1 MWELQLAFPYNITGK
16 ISYLCAVVQSFQF
29 VYLILCAIWKRL
41 QFEYP
46 CCVLFR
52 IIYNLCILSVCSKTA
67 FTIFFILTECSMSKF
82 TIFVLF
88 LCVLWQ
94 EFTVCV
100 SLLCAERHSLPL
112 GYPYFVLYDKVYNLC
127 ILGVCSKTIFTIFL
141 SLLCALWQSLQF
153 VYPQLV
159 LFDTW

>member
-1 MWELQLAFPYNITGK
+1 M
-16 ISYLCAVVQSFQF
+16 
-29 VYLILCAIWKRL
+29 YLILCAIWKRL

-46 CCVLFR
+46 CCWLFH

-82 TIFVLF
+82 TISVLF

-127 ILGVCSKTIFTIFL
+127 ILGVCSKTAFTIFFIL
-141 SLLCALWQSLQF
+141 TLCLMTEFTICVSLNCAFWYLV
-153 VYPQLV
+153 VYNLHVCILTVCSRTEFTICVNYP
-159 LFDTW
+159 